1 MKSPTPEYQKL
12 RRKLKEIRCILH
24 RVPDN
29 LCKNNLHHLKVQSYI
44 LLAHAAFEEYLENLS
59 ESIVQESVAR
69 YNKGRTINE
78 CVMGLVVFET
88 IAQFDKNSS
97 RKAIRADVVKK
108 LDQFVNLAKSNHSVQ
123 VFNNNGVKG
132 KDQNALFFPLGIDP
146 EEVDAITYAAL
157 DAFGAK
163 RGGIAHKFKTQ
174 TTDTKSSVL
183 QTTEIIFKGL
193 VSLDQQACAVLANH
207 INAP

>member
-1 MKSPTPEYQKL
+1 
-12 RRKLKEIRCILH
+12 
-24 RVPDN
+24 
-29 LCKNNLHHLKVQSYI
+29 